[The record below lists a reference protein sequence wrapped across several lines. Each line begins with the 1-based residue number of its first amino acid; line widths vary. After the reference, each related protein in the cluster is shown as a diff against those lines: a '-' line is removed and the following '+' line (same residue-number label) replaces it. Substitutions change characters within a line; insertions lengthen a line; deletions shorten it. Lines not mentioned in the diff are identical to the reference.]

1 MDSYHTHPP
10 PVFCA
15 HNQHSTGGYVVKTPV
30 RTGAGSG
37 SWATGEAGLKH
48 VLSLPKGLQLQGW
61 GPGPRGSGRGEQ
73 GRGRGRAA
81 PLLEPVAVLVAGGP
95 GQDLAGLPGLGL
107 RDDPLFF
114 EQVHEP
120 RRPRVADVEA
130 PLQQGGGDA

>member
-15 HNQHSTGGYVVKTPV
+15 HYQHSTGGYVVKTPV

-37 SWATGEAGLKH
+37 SWATGEAGLKTCSYRAGAVGH
-48 VLSLPKGLQLQGW
+48 EGGA
-61 GPGPRGSGRGEQ
+61 R
-73 GRGRGRAA
+73 RAA

-95 GQDLAGLPGLGL
+95 GQDLAGLPCLGL